1 MTDQLT
7 RETLWTKA
15 LNGWQ
20 EGVELLTRLYSVA
33 QPEAVFAPPQT
44 AEGQTVITASEA
56 YVGLGMGYGA
66 GSGEGIAP
74 SRNSSNG
81 TESGVE
87 SNEAPTTTLTATT
100 AATVGYGSGGG
111 GGGGGVGIGRPVA
124 AIIINRDGVRVEP
137 IVDVTKVALAFI
149 TMLGSMVFMLSRMRR
164 ESRQLEH

>member
-20 EGVELLTRLYSVA
+20 EGVELLTRLYTVA
-33 QPEAVFAPPQT
+33 RPEAVFAEPLT
-44 AEGQTVITASEA
+44 AEGQTVITATEA
-56 YVGLGMGYGA
+56 YVGIGMGYGA

-74 SRNSSNG
+74 STTAANG
-81 TESGVE
+81 TENGVE
-87 SNEAPTTTLTATT
+87 HKETPS
-100 AATVGYGSGGG
+100 AAVGYGSGGG

-124 AIIINRDGVRVEP
+124 AIVINRDGVRVEP

-149 TMLGSMVFMLSRMRR
+149 TMLGSMIFMLSRMRR
-164 ESRQLEH
+164 ASRQLDQ